1 LVFKYFFGGKNKIK
15 KTQGIF
21 IMIKGIYKEFITV
34 KLKNNPL
41 YEEAIFVLK
50 QNTKEKSKQKNK
62 DLVFEANRI
71 LCENGVKRPKRKTK
85 IAKKIIFSL
94 LLVLLGAII
103 GFIFGFLIIKFSSL

>member
-1 LVFKYFFGGKNKIK
+1 
-15 KTQGIF
+15 
-21 IMIKGIYKEFITV
+21 MIKGIYKEFITV

-85 IAKKIIFSL
+85 IARKIIFSL

>member
-1 LVFKYFFGGKNKIK
+1 
-15 KTQGIF
+15 
-21 IMIKGIYKEFITV
+21 MIKGIYKEFITV

-50 QNTKEKSKQKNK
+50 QNTKEKSKQKSK

>member
-1 LVFKYFFGGKNKIK
+1 
-15 KTQGIF
+15 
-21 IMIKGIYKEFITV
+21 MIKGIYKEFITV

-50 QNTKEKSKQKNK
+50 QNSKEKSKQKSK